1 MAVAFVFPGQGS
13 QAVGMG
19 QALAK
24 AFPTARA
31 ALEEADAAL
40 GGGLLRLLAEGPEDD
55 LKQTR
60 NTQPAI
66 LAVSV
71 AAHRAFVEAL
81 GAKAQEIGFPAA
93 YAGHSLGEWSALV
106 AAGALSLTDAVRA
119 VRARGSFMQE
129 AVAAGEGAM
138 AVILGLAP
146 AEVAAACAEASAAEG
161 QVVSAANYN
170 SPEQTVVAGAAPA
183 VDRAIAL
190 CKARGAKRAMPLP
203 VSAPFH
209 CALMAPVQ
217 PRLDQVLLAIQLK
230 APRAPVW
237 ANVTA
242 APNADPAK
250 IAALLIAQVV
260 APVRWT
266 ETIEGMAKAG
276 IDTLVELGNGKVL
289 AGLAKRID
297 KSIKTFSVEDEA
309 SLRACIAALTAVA
322 APAPAAEKKAL
333 EGVAQ

>member
-24 AFPTARA
+24 AFPSARA

-40 GGGLLRLLAEGPEDD
+40 GGGLHRLLAEGPEDE

-71 AAHRAFVEAL
+71 AAHRAFIEAL
-81 GAKAQEIGFPAA
+81 GAKGQEAGFPAA

-106 AAGALSLTDAVRA
+106 AAGAMSLTDGVRA
-119 VRARGSFMQE
+119 VRARGGFMQE
-129 AVAAGEGAM
+129 AVPAGEGAM
-138 AVILGLAP
+138 AVILGLSP
-146 AEVAAACAEASAAEG
+146 AEVAAACGEAAKAEG
-161 QVVSAANYN
+161 KVVSPANFN
-170 SPEQTVVAGAAPA
+170 SAEQTVIAGAAAA
-183 VDRAIAL
+183 VDLAIAI
-190 CKARGAKRAMPLP
+190 CKAKGAKRAMPLP

-217 PRLDQVLLAIQLK
+217 PRLQQVLAGIQLSP
-230 APRAPVW
+230 PRAPVW

-242 APNADPAK
+242 AANADVARIPS
-250 IAALLIAQVV
+250 LLVDQVV

-266 ETIEGMAKAG
+266 ETIENLAKAG

-297 KSIKTFSVEDEA
+297 KSIKAYSVEDEA
-309 SLRACIAALTAVA
+309 SLKACVAALTGA
-322 APAPAAEKKAL
+322 A
-333 EGVAQ
+333 

>member
-19 QALAK
+19 QGLAK

-71 AAHRAFVEAL
+71 AAHRAFVEVL
-81 GAKAQEIGFPAA
+81 GAKGVEAGFPAA

-106 AAGALSLTDAVRA
+106 AAGSLSLTDAVRA
-119 VRARGSFMQE
+119 VRARGGFMQD
-129 AVAAGEGAM
+129 AVPAGEGAM

-146 AEVAAACAEASAAEG
+146 AEVTAACAEASAAEG
-161 QVVSAANYN
+161 KVVSAANFN
-170 SPEQTVVAGAAPA
+170 SPEQTVIAGAAPA
-183 VDRAIAL
+183 VDRAIAA

-217 PRLDQVLLAIQLK
+217 PRLQEVLAGIALK

-242 APNADPAK
+242 APNADPAR
-250 IAALLIAQVV
+250 IGALLIEQVV

-266 ETIEGMAKAG
+266 EIIEGMAKSG

-297 KSIKTFSVEDEA
+297 KSVKTYSVEDEA
-309 SLRACIAALTAVA
+309 SLRACVAALTGAKGA
-322 APAPAAEKKAL
+322 A
-333 EGVAQ
+333 Q

>member
-40 GGGLLRLLAEGPEDD
+40 GGGLLKLLAEGPEDD

-81 GAKAQEIGFPAA
+81 GAKAYEPGFPAA

-106 AAGALSLTDAVRA
+106 AAGSITLTDAVRA
-119 VRARGSFMQE
+119 VRARGSFMQD
-129 AVAAGEGAM
+129 AVPAGEGAM

-146 AEVAAACAEASAAEG
+146 AEVAAACAEATALEG
-161 QVVSAANYN
+161 KVVSAANYN

-217 PRLDQVLLAIQLK
+217 PRLDDVLLGFEIK

-242 APNADPAK
+242 APNADPSK
-250 IAALLIAQVV
+250 IAALLIEQVV

-266 ETIEGMAKAG
+266 ETVLGMAGSG
-276 IDTLVELGNGKVL
+276 IDTLIELGNGKVL

-297 KSIKTFSVEDEA
+297 KSVKTFSVEDEA
-309 SLRACIAALTAVA
+309 SLRACVDALTAKPATQEATQATQGA
-322 APAPAAEKKAL
+322 A
-333 EGVAQ
+333 Q